1 VQLAKER
8 ISRGINKSRIT
19 TASTAGVLVTLGI
32 IFGDLGT
39 SPLYV
44 MRAIISGADSISDM
58 FILGGLSLVFWT
70 LTLQTTIK
78 YIIIT
83 LRADNKGE
91 GGIFALFALVRK
103 RAKWAYLFA
112 IVGGCTLLSDGVIT
126 PAITIVS
133 AVEGLIIVNPRV
145 PVVPIAVA
153 IITILFFIQK
163 FGTKAVGNSF
173 GPIMLVWFT
182 MLGTLGLSQII
193 QYPEILKALN
203 PFYGFY
209 FLTHFPQG
217 FLLLGA
223 VFLCTTG
230 ADALYSDLGHCGLK
244 NIRISWSFVK
254 VCLLLNYFGQGAWI
268 LINADFINEWTNPF
282 FAIMPQWFLMI
293 GIIIA
298 TVAAIIASQAMI
310 TGSFTL
316 ISEAISLNF
325 WPKIKINYPT
335 NIKGQMYVS
344 SINWILYFCCVFVVL
359 FFQKS
364 ANMEA
369 AYGLT
374 INITMLM
381 TTILLSIY
389 LYQKKIPLT
398 VIILLLAVYL
408 SIEGSFLIANLNK
421 FIHGGWFT
429 FLLGSILFVVMFVWF
444 NGRKIKN
451 SFIEF
456 VKIENYF
463 ELIKELSKDESI
475 PKYATH
481 LVFLTKANRATDV
494 ETKIVYS
501 MLNKQPKRAD
511 VYWLLHVDILDDPHV
526 LEYKITNLIPDI
538 MYKVDFKI
546 GFKVQPRVN
555 LFFRQVIE
563 EMSRNHEIDLTSR
576 YPSLQKYQIM
586 SDFRFV
592 VIDRIQNYD
601 FDFPPKE
608 QFIMDIYAVL
618 KRFGISE
625 VRALGLDTSNV
636 TIETVP
642 LYIDKDI
649 PVLLTKNDAGKPH
662 I

>member
-1 VQLAKER
+1 M
-8 ISRGINKSRIT
+8 SHSGHKSQIT
-19 TASTAGVLVTLGI
+19 GASTAGVLITLGI

-44 MRAIISGADSISDM
+44 MRAIIHGADSLTEN

-78 YIIIT
+78 YITIT
-83 LRADNKGE
+83 IRADNKGE
-91 GGIFALFALVRK
+91 GGIFALFALIRK
-103 RAKWAYLFA
+103 RAKWAFMFA
-112 IVGGCTLLSDGVIT
+112 MIGGCTLLSDGVIT

-133 AVEGLIIVNPRV
+133 AVEGLIIINPRI
-145 PVVPIAVA
+145 PVVPIALI

-163 FGTKAVGNSF
+163 YGTKVVGRSF

-182 MLGTLGLSQII
+182 MLGTLGFVQII
-193 QYPEILKALN
+193 KYPIILKALN
-203 PFYGFY
+203 PYYGYY
-209 FLTHFPQG
+209 FLTHFSEG

-244 NIRISWSFVK
+244 NIRISWSYVK
-254 VCLLLNYFGQGAWI
+254 TTLLLNYFGQGAWI
-268 LINADFINEWTNPF
+268 LINVDNVNEWTNPF
-282 FAIMPQWFLMI
+282 FAIMPPWFLMFGI
-293 GIIIA
+293 GIA
-298 TVAAIIASQAMI
+298 TVAAVIASQAMI

-335 NIKGQMYVS
+335 NIKGQMYIS
-344 SINWILYFCCVFVVL
+344 SINWILYFCCVFVVF

-364 ANMEA
+364 SNMEA

-381 TTILLSIY
+381 TTLLLSIY
-389 LYQKKIPLT
+389 LYHRKVPVYLIVLF
-398 VIILLLAVYL
+398 LAVYL
-408 SIEGSFLIANLNK
+408 FIEGAFLVANLNK
-421 FIHGGWFT
+421 FIYGGWFT
-429 FLLGSILFVVMFVWF
+429 FMLGSLLFVVMYVWF
-444 NGRKIKN
+444 SGRKIKN

-456 VKIENYF
+456 AKVENYAEIIT
-463 ELIKELSKDESI
+463 ELHADESI
-475 PKYATH
+475 PKCATH
-481 LVFLTKANRATDV
+481 LVFLTKANKTSDV
-494 ETKIVYS
+494 ETKIIYS

-511 VYWLLHVDILDDPHV
+511 IYWLLHVDILDEPHV
-526 LEYKITNLIPDI
+526 LEYKITHLIPNI
-538 MYKVDFKI
+538 MIKVDFKI

-555 LFFRQVIE
+555 LFFHQVIE
-563 EMSRNHEIDLTSR
+563 EMSRNNEIDLVSK
-576 YPSLQKYQIM
+576 YESLRKFHIM
-586 SDFRFV
+586 SDFRFI

-608 QFIMDIYAVL
+608 QFIMDMYSVF
-618 KRFGISE
+618 KKFGISE

-642 LYIDKDI
+642 LYVDKDI
-649 PVLLTKNDAGKPH
+649 PVLLTPMDQKKS
-662 I
+662 

>member
-1 VQLAKER
+1 MKRAVHKSQ
-8 ISRGINKSRIT
+8 IS

-44 MRAIISGADSISDM
+44 MRAIISGADSISEQ
-58 FILGGLSLVFWT
+58 FIMGGLSLVFWT

-78 YIIIT
+78 YIVLT

-91 GGIFALFALVRK
+91 GGIFALFALIRK

-133 AVEGLIIVNPRV
+133 AVEGVIMINPRI
-145 PVVPIAVA
+145 PVVPIALV
-153 IITILFFIQK
+153 IITFLFFIQK
-163 FGTKAVGNSF
+163 FGTRLVGGSF
-173 GPIMLVWFT
+173 GPIMLLWFS
-182 MLGTLGLSQII
+182 MLGTLGLIQITRH
-193 QYPEILKALN
+193 PEILKAVN
-203 PFYGFY
+203 PYYAYY

-217 FLLLGA
+217 FILLGA

-230 ADALYSDLGHCGLK
+230 ADALYSDLGHCGIK
-244 NIRISWSFVK
+244 NIRISWTYVK
-254 VCLLLNYFGQGAWI
+254 TTLLLNYFGQGSWI
-268 LINADFINEWTNPF
+268 LLNADRINEWTNPF
-282 FAIMPQWFLMI
+282 YSIMPQWFLMF
-293 GIIIA
+293 GVIIA
-298 TVAAIIASQAMI
+298 TMAAIIASQAMI

-335 NIKGQMYVS
+335 NIKGQMYIS
-344 SINWILYFCCVFVVL
+344 SINWILYFACVFVVI

-364 ANMEA
+364 SNMEA

-381 TTILLSIY
+381 TTTLLAIY
-389 LYQKKIPLT
+389 FYQKKVPLYWVIPF
-398 VIILLLAVYL
+398 VAVYL
-408 SIEGSFLIANLNK
+408 TIEGTFFVSNLHK
-421 FIHGGWFT
+421 FIYGGWFT
-429 FLLGSILFVVMFVWF
+429 FLMGSLLFVVMYVWF

-456 VKIENYF
+456 IKIDQYF
-463 ELIKELSKDESI
+463 EIIKDLSKDTSV

-481 LVFLTKANRATDV
+481 LVFLTKANKTTDI
-494 ETKIVYS
+494 ESKIIYS
-501 MLNKQPKRAD
+501 LLNKQPKRAD

-526 LEYKITNLIPDI
+526 LEYKVIQLIPGTLI
-538 MYKVDFKI
+538 KVDFKI
-546 GFKVQPRVN
+546 GFKVQPRLN

-563 EMSRNHEIDLTSR
+563 EMSRNGEIDLISQ
-576 YPSLQKYQIM
+576 YDSLRKFNVM

-601 FDFPPKE
+601 FDFPPRE
-608 QFIMDIYAVL
+608 QFVMDLYAIF
-618 KRFGISE
+618 KKFGISE
-625 VRALGLDTSNV
+625 IRSLGLDTSNV
-636 TIETVP
+636 TTETVP

-649 PVLLTKNDAGKPH
+649 PLMLTRNDQNR
-662 I
+662 

>member
-1 VQLAKER
+1 MSRSGHKSQ
-8 ISRGINKSRIT
+8 ISG
-19 TASTAGVLVTLGI
+19 ASTAGVLITLGI
-32 IFGDLGT
+32 IYGDIGT

-44 MRAIISGADSISDM
+44 MRAIIHGADTISEM
-58 FILGGLSLVFWT
+58 FILGGLSLVVWT

-78 YIIIT
+78 YITVT

-91 GGIFALFALVRK
+91 GGIFALFALIRK
-103 RAKWAYLFA
+103 RARWAFLFA
-112 IVGGCTLLSDGVIT
+112 MIGGCTLLSDGVIT

-133 AVEGLIIVNPRV
+133 AVEGLIIVNPRI
-145 PVVPIAVA
+145 PVAPIALI

-163 FGTKAVGNSF
+163 YGTKVVGNSF

-182 MLGTLGLSQII
+182 MLGTLGLIQII
-193 QYPEILKALN
+193 QYPVILKAFN
-203 PFYGFY
+203 PYYGYY
-209 FLTHFPQG
+209 FLTHFPEG

-244 NIRISWSFVK
+244 NIRISWTYVK
-254 VCLLLNYFGQGAWI
+254 TTLLLNYFGQGAWI
-268 LINADFINEWTNPF
+268 LINVDNVNEWTNPF
-282 FAIMPQWFLMI
+282 FAIMPPWFLMFGI
-293 GIIIA
+293 GI
-298 TVAAIIASQAMI
+298 AAIAAVIASQAMI

-335 NIKGQMYVS
+335 NIKGQMYIS

-381 TTILLSIY
+381 TTLLLSVYLFYRKVPVYLIGLFLAIY
-389 LYQKKIPLT
+389 LF
-398 VIILLLAVYL
+398 
-408 SIEGSFLIANLNK
+408 IEGSFLVANLNK
-421 FIHGGWFT
+421 FIYGGWFT
-429 FLLGSILFVVMFVWF
+429 FILGSLLFVVMYVWF
-444 NGRKIKN
+444 SGRKIKN

-456 VKIENYF
+456 AKIENYAEIIT
-463 ELIKELSKDESI
+463 ELHADTSV

-481 LVFLTKANRATDV
+481 LVFLTKANKTSEV
-494 ETKIVYS
+494 ETKIIYS

-511 VYWLLHVDILDDPHV
+511 VYWLLHVDILDEPHM
-526 LEYKITNLIPDI
+526 LEYKITHLIPDI
-538 MYKVDFKI
+538 MIKVDFKI

-555 LFFRQVIE
+555 LFFHQVIE
-563 EMSRNHEIDLTSR
+563 DMSRNNEIDLVSR
-576 YPSLQKYQIM
+576 YDSLRKFHIM
-586 SDFRFV
+586 SDFRFI

-601 FDFPPKE
+601 FDFPPRE
-608 QFIMDIYAVL
+608 QFIMDMYAVF
-618 KRFGISE
+618 KKFGISE

-642 LYIDKDI
+642 LYVDKEI
-649 PVLLTKNDAGKPH
+649 PVLLTPH
-662 I
+662 VPKKHS

>member
-1 VQLAKER
+1 MSRTGHKSQ
-8 ISRGINKSRIT
+8 ISG
-19 TASTAGVLVTLGI
+19 ASTAGVLITLGI
-32 IFGDLGT
+32 IYGDIGT

-44 MRAIISGADSISDM
+44 MRAIIHGADTISEM
-58 FILGGLSLVFWT
+58 FILGGLSLVVWT

-78 YIIIT
+78 YITVT

-91 GGIFALFALVRK
+91 GGIFALFALIRK
-103 RAKWAYLFA
+103 RARWAFLFA
-112 IVGGCTLLSDGVIT
+112 MIGGCTLLSDGVIT

-133 AVEGLIIVNPRV
+133 AVEGLIIVNPRI
-145 PVVPIAVA
+145 PVAPIALI

-163 FGTKAVGNSF
+163 YGTKVVGNSF

-182 MLGTLGLSQII
+182 MLGTLGLIQII
-193 QYPEILKALN
+193 QYPVILKAFN
-203 PFYGFY
+203 PYYGYY
-209 FLTHFPQG
+209 FLTHFPEG

-244 NIRISWSFVK
+244 NIRISWTYVK
-254 VCLLLNYFGQGAWI
+254 TTLLLNYFGQGAWI
-268 LINADFINEWTNPF
+268 LINVDNVNEWTNPF
-282 FAIMPQWFLMI
+282 FAIMPPWFLMFGI
-293 GIIIA
+293 GI
-298 TVAAIIASQAMI
+298 AAIAAVIASQAMI

-335 NIKGQMYVS
+335 NIKGQMYIS

-381 TTILLSIY
+381 TTLLLSVYLFYRKVPVYLIGLFLAIY
-389 LYQKKIPLT
+389 LF
-398 VIILLLAVYL
+398 
-408 SIEGSFLIANLNK
+408 IEGSFLVANLNK
-421 FIHGGWFT
+421 FIYGGWFT
-429 FLLGSILFVVMFVWF
+429 FILGSLLFVVMYVWF
-444 NGRKIKN
+444 SGRKIKN

-456 VKIENYF
+456 AKIENYAEIIT
-463 ELIKELSKDESI
+463 ELHADTSV

-481 LVFLTKANRATDV
+481 LVFLTKANKTSEV
-494 ETKIVYS
+494 ETKIIYS

-511 VYWLLHVDILDDPHV
+511 VYWLLHVDILDEPHM
-526 LEYKITNLIPDI
+526 LEYKITHLIPDI
-538 MYKVDFKI
+538 MIKVDFKI

-555 LFFRQVIE
+555 LFFHQVIE
-563 EMSRNHEIDLTSR
+563 DMSRNNEIDLVSR
-576 YPSLQKYQIM
+576 YDSLRKFHIM
-586 SDFRFV
+586 SDFRFI

-601 FDFPPKE
+601 FDFPPRE
-608 QFIMDIYAVL
+608 QFIMDMYAVF
-618 KRFGISE
+618 KKFGISE

-642 LYIDKDI
+642 LYVDKEI
-649 PVLLTKNDAGKPH
+649 PVLLTPH
-662 I
+662 VPKKHS